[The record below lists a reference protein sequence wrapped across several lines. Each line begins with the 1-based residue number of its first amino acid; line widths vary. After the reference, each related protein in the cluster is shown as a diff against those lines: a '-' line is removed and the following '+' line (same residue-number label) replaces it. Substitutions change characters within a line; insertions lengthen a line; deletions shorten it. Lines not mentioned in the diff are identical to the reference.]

1 MANGEQIKALLQ
13 SHIEGDEP
21 HFYSVAMQVA
31 AREARRGHGR
41 LAEDLRTLIE
51 RGKTAVARGGAKQAS
66 RSAELAGLIMV
77 SEPSTR
83 LSDMVLSEGLQDQI
97 RRVLRE
103 QTHAERILAHG
114 LPIRRKL
121 LLVGPPGTG
130 KTLTASALAGEL
142 GLPLFEI
149 RLDGLLT
156 KFMGESAAKL
166 RQVFDATCHA
176 RGVYF
181 FDEFDAIGSK
191 RDSTND
197 VGEIR
202 RILNSFL
209 QMIEQDD
216 SQSVIAAATNQ
227 PSILD
232 AALLRRFDDVLRYE
246 IPPVALAADLLQRR
260 LARWMSEDTDW
271 EILARAVPK
280 LSFAEL
286 KLACDDAVKDAIIAG
301 WDDVALHTIVR
312 RLRARC
318 EMANQVKDS

>member
-1 MANGEQIKALLQ
+1 MANGEQLKALLQ
-13 SHIEGDEP
+13 SHIEGNEP

-31 AREARRGHGR
+31 AREAQRGHGR

-51 RGKTAVARGGAKQAS
+51 RGRNTATQSGAKQAS
-66 RSAELAGLIMV
+66 RTTEFAGLLMV
-77 SEPSTR
+77 SEPRTR
-83 LSDMVLSEGLQDQI
+83 LSDMVLSEGLHDQV

-103 QTHAERILAHG
+103 QKHAERILAHG

-166 RQVFDATCHA
+166 RKVFDATCHA

-181 FDEFDAIGSK
+181 FDEFDAIGSN
-191 RDSTND
+191 RDSPND

-202 RILNSFL
+202 RVLNSFL

-216 SQSVIAAATNQ
+216 SHSVIAAATNQ

-232 AALLRRFDDVLRYE
+232 PALLRRFDDVLRYE
-246 IPPVALAADLLQRR
+246 VPTEALAANLLQRH
-260 LARWMSEDTDW
+260 LCRWVRADTDW
-271 EILARAVPK
+271 QALARAVPK

-301 WDDVALHTIVR
+301 WDEVTQHTIVR
-312 RLRARC
+312 GLQARR
-318 EMANQVKDS
+318 EMADRVKGR

>member
-13 SHIEGDEP
+13 SHIEGNEP

-51 RGKTAVARGGAKQAS
+51 RGKNGAARNGVEQAS
-66 RSAELAGLIMV
+66 RTKELVGLLMV
-77 SEPSTR
+77 SEPKIR
-83 LSDMVLSEGLQDQI
+83 LSDMVLSEDLDSQI

-103 QTHAERILAHG
+103 QKYAERILAHG

-121 LLVGPPGTG
+121 LFVGPPGTG

-166 RQVFDATCHA
+166 RQVFDATNQA

-181 FDEFDAIGSK
+181 FDEFDAIGSN
-191 RDSTND
+191 RNQAND
-197 VGEIR
+197 VGEMR
-202 RILNSFL
+202 RVLNSFL

-216 SQSVIAAATNQ
+216 SHSVIAAATNQ
-227 PSILD
+227 PAILD
-232 AALLRRFDDVLRYE
+232 AALLRRFDDVLRYDT
-246 IPPVALAADLLQRR
+246 PTVALAARLLERR
-260 LARWMSEDTDW
+260 LSRWIPRETDW
-271 EILARAVPK
+271 QALARAAPN

-286 KLACDDAVKDAIIAG
+286 NLACDDALKDAIIAG
-301 WDDVALHTIVR
+301 WDEVTQHTIAR
-312 RLRARC
+312 RLRDRR
-318 EMANQVKDS
+318 EMADRVKGC